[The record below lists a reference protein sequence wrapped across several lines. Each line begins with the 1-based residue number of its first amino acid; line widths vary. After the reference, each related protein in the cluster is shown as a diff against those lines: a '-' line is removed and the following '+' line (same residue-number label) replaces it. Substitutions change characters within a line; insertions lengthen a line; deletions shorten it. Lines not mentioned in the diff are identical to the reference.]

1 MNACNLWS
9 KILIMVGSIAML
21 VGALDPMEGSLV
33 IRKRL
38 INHIL
43 TNHLCFT
50 KFAFAGAS
58 MVD

>member
-43 TNHLCFT
+43 TSQLCFT
-50 KFAFAGAS
+50 YFRRENG
-58 MVD
+58 

>member
-1 MNACNLWS
+1 MNARNLWS
-9 KILIMVGSIAML
+9 KILIIVGSIALL

-43 TNHLCFT
+43 TSQLCFT
-50 KFAFAGAS
+50 
-58 MVD
+58 